1 MNLEPKTYHS
11 NGKLLLT
18 AEYVV
23 LDGAKA
29 LALPTNYG
37 QSLAIETNKVNT
49 FFWKSYNELN
59 EVWFEDEFTFQN
71 VSSKLE
77 ITSKNYNSVSKRLIE
92 IFKAIKTLN
101 PEFIKQQQ
109 NYTVTT
115 HQDFNRLWGLGTSS
129 TLINNLAQWANVDA
143 YKLLELTFG
152 GSGYDI
158 ACAMAKQGITYQLA
172 KNNKK
177 AVNAIDFNPIF
188 KDQLHF
194 VYLNQKQNSRDGIAQ
209 YKKNTSDL
217 SLVITDINQ
226 ITDAM
231 IVCNSLSEFQVLI
244 EQHERIISKII
255 KQKTVKDELFSD
267 FEGSIKSLGAW
278 GGDFIL
284 AASKTQPEAYFKAK
298 GFNTIIPYTDMIKNK
313 KDFTKP

>member
-37 QSLAIETNKVNT
+37 QSLAIETNKLNT

-101 PEFIKQQQ
+101 PEFLKQQQ

-115 HQDFNRLWGLGTSS
+115 HQNFNRLWGLGTSS

-158 ACAMAKQGITYQLA
+158 ACAMAKLGITYQLA
-172 KNNKK
+172 EDNKRS
-177 AVNAIDFNPIF
+177 VNAIDFNPVF

-217 SLVITDINQ
+217 SLVITEINQ

-298 GFNTIIPYTDMIKNK
+298 GFNTIIPYADMIKNK
-313 KDFTKP
+313 KDFTVL